1 MDNLS
6 SIEIKKLFTK
16 YSGVNFLNDFTLQD
30 VEEAKKKTFLQLSR
44 EKPYDIDNIRNFLDK
59 GAKQIMEE
67 KFMLGFDKPV
77 GVVVKNTVRD
87 NLNPDYKNTIKRLIC
102 IDSQYR
108 LNVYPYN
115 DPDTNECDFTINLTE
130 KLTNVVAFQVEN
142 IQIPVT
148 FYNISKRMGNNYF
161 YMSVNENEVL
171 IEVPDGYYSL
181 SELLI
186 SINTAIADS
195 TITDSSHNVVFS
207 IDSSKKT
214 IIKNNMGDT
223 LNIIFF
229 DSNDVKESS
238 EAHTKNTHFLNAKGN
253 HNLGWMLGFRGLYIN
268 ETDILINYVIAS
280 NQSKMSEAI
289 PRITTTKYFTLV
301 INDFNQNQTN
311 GTIVQSN
318 IDLNFIKPTTYYNY
332 QTTATNKPLDLDCLK
347 CSNLSDYNNKT
358 LTKAQIFSQIEMN
371 KYKAQMNTQVNLRLE
386 CKTYNHVMA
395 IIPFDSSMPFGET
408 YFNDKIHHKREY
420 HGPVDIEKIH
430 VQLFDDKGMLVDLN
444 GNDWYFTLCTE
455 HLYKY

>member
-6 SIEIKKLFTK
+6 SVEIKKLFTK

-30 VEEAKKKTFLQLSR
+30 VEEAKKKTFVNLCR
-44 EKPYDIDNIRNFLDK
+44 EKPYDIDNIRHYLDR

-67 KFMLGFDKPV
+67 KFMLGFEKPV
-77 GVVVKNTVRD
+77 GVVVKNTIRD
-87 NLNPDYKNTIKRLIC
+87 NLNPDYKNMIKRLIC
-102 IDSQYR
+102 VDSQYR

-130 KLTNVVAFQVEN
+130 KLTNVVSFQVEN
-142 IQIPVT
+142 IQIPVS
-148 FYNISKRMGNNYF
+148 FYNISSRMGNNYF
-161 YMSVNENEVL
+161 YMTINDVEEM

-181 SELLI
+181 TDLLVAV
-186 SINTAIADS
+186 NNA
-195 TITDSSHNVVFS
+195 ITDISHNIVFS
-207 IDSSKKT
+207 LLNTSKLTK
-214 IIKNNMGDT
+214 IKNNMDSS

-229 DSNDVKESS
+229 DANDVKESS

-253 HNLGWMLGFRGLYIN
+253 HNLGWILGFREIYI
-268 ETDILINYVIAS
+268 DAS
-280 NQSKMSEAI
+280 NILLNYDINPHASIISEAI
-289 PRITTTKYFTLV
+289 PCITTTKYFTLV
-301 INDFNQNQTN
+301 VNDYNQNQTN

-318 IDLNFIKPTTYYNY
+318 IDMNFIKPTTYYNY
-332 QTTATNKPLDLDCLK
+332 QTTPTARPLDLDCLK
-347 CSNLSDYNNKT
+347 CSNVSDYNNKS

-386 CKTYNHVMA
+386 CKTYNHTMA
-395 IIPFDSSMPFGET
+395 IIPFDNSTAFGET

-420 HGPVDIEKIH
+420 HGPVDIEKLH

-444 GNDWYFTLCTE
+444 GNDWYFTLSTE